1 VAAAACAT
9 TPLLAFTARL
19 PIGGDGAPDLA
30 SRPSSGPGSWQE
42 QAPALQGLDRG
53 MFAAALGSHFRV
65 ALAPDAQPAWLTL
78 LAVEDLPRMATPN
91 LAGFAVRNKSFA
103 PAPASGGFLLRFG
116 SSARLPQESY
126 LFQHDKL
133 GSFAL
138 FIVPEAGGQSYTAIV
153 NHLAGAAILA
163 VPQSLTAPRT
173 GNAPGAGIAPAAAT
187 FAPATSSGTD
197 TLPRALF
204 ETPAGQRD

>member
-1 VAAAACAT
+1 
-9 TPLLAFTARL
+9 
-19 PIGGDGAPDLA
+19 
-30 SRPSSGPGSWQE
+30 
-42 QAPALQGLDRG
+42 
-53 MFAAALGSHFRV
+53 MFATALGSHFRV

-91 LAGFAVRNKSFA
+91 LASFAVRNKSLGS
-103 PAPASGGFLLRFG
+103 APASDGFLLRFG

-138 FIVPEAGGQSYTAIV
+138 FIVPEAGGQSYTAIL
-153 NHLAGAAILA
+153 NHIAGAAIIA
-163 VPQSLTAPRT
+163 VPQRVTAPRT

-197 TLPRALF
+197 ILPRALF
-204 ETPAGQRD
+204 ESPASQRD